1 MTPETPNTNRPY
13 APPSNIVAVLKRLR
27 SRKLPERIDTDY
39 VNDAG
44 IPGGTTA
51 RTLSGLRFL
60 GLIDEGGV
68 PSEDLRAIQKST
80 DEEYKAILSDR
91 VKAAYAEVF
100 GVLDPAED
108 SQDKILNFFRRYE
121 PASQR
126 PRMVI
131 FFLGMCRES
140 GIATVD
146 VPRQRAMGGQ
156 SSAISR
162 SQPAAPRSQPLP
174 KDIGGGDRRARTA
187 TAQEFPIHPALEG
200 LMRSLPTPGEPLS
213 PDRRDRWLAMAEAT
227 LIFTYPEE
235 RNEVEEANDGSFLCE
250 AAGSPNGSGN

>member
-1 MTPETPNTNRPY
+1 MTPETDTNRPY
-13 APPSNIVAVLKRLR
+13 GPPSNIVAVLKRLR
-27 SRKLPERIDTDY
+27 SRKLPERIDIEYIT
-39 VNDAG
+39 DAG
-44 IPGGTTA
+44 IPGGTTP

-60 GLIDEGGV
+60 GLVDEGGA

-80 DEEYKAILSDR
+80 DEEYLSIMSDR
-91 VKAAYAEVF
+91 VKAAYSEVF
-100 GVLDPAED
+100 DVLDPAED
-108 SQDKILNFFRRYE
+108 SQEKILNFFRRYE

-140 GIATVD
+140 GIATLD

-156 SSAISR
+156 SSASSR
-162 SQPAAPRSQPLP
+162 SQPAPRSQPLP
-174 KDIGGGDRRARTA
+174 KDISGGDRRSRTV

-213 PDRRDRWLAMAEAT
+213 PDRRDQWLAMAEAT

-235 RNEVEEANDGSFLCE
+235 RNEIEEANDGSFLCE
-250 AAGSPNGSGN
+250 AAGSPNGSGT